1 MIDKQAGSFPAGFA
15 LGLLAGAAGY
25 FAAQSPEAQ
34 KLKDFL
40 QQEWEKA
47 RIELEQNGLKKTDA
61 RLMTQ
66 VIEELAEYV
75 IAPFQDSVHS
85 PATSAKKTINS
96 NKIKRTTNQFRG
108 V

>member
-15 LGLLAGAAGY
+15 LGLLAGAVGY

-34 KLKDFL
+34 KVKDFL

-47 RIELEQNGLKKTDA
+47 RTDLEQNGLKKSEA

-66 VIEELAEYV
+66 VIQEIAEYV
-75 IAPFQDSVHS
+75 IAPFQDSVSS
-85 PATSAKKTINS
+85 PATSSKRNTTS